1 MTRLEP
7 VRNRSLWTDSDSDAA
22 AMPAY
27 YRVDSSSDRIPLHI
41 VRKETPLSPS
51 EKQYLLAVERG
62 DFGSVRQFLEEA
74 EIYFN
79 ININC
84 VDPLGRTALMIAIQN
99 ENIEVT
105 ELLLRH
111 NIHVGDALL
120 HAIDEEVVEA
130 VELILKQ
137 KPLSKKDIRV
147 RMLQTEGLESDFTA
161 DISPVML
168 AAHRNNYE
176 ILKLLLERGATI
188 PKPHDVKCGCDDCIS
203 SIKHDGLR
211 HSRSRLN
218 IYKALA
224 SPSLIALSSEDP
236 ILTAFELS
244 GELRRL
250 SKLEN
255 EFKEDYEVL
264 VEQCKEFATL
274 LLDQTRGSQELA
286 IILNRD
292 ADSPTGV
299 EPLSRLKLAI
309 KYKQKAFTAHPSCQ
323 QLLAEVWYRGLPGW
337 RRQHWALKIMI
348 SCFIGLSYPMLC
360 IMYLLFPC
368 HKIGQLLRLPFL
380 KFLCHSSAYLL
391 FLVLLILASLDVGG
405 AYAEKRTNTRGPA
418 PTDVEVMILVW
429 IFGYIW
435 AEVKEL
441 WNNGLIEYMGDW
453 WNILDFMTNSLY
465 MGVIGLRVTA
475 YCLKTFKADLYP
487 SKCERE
493 FWSAWD
499 PTLISEAMFAVA
511 NILSMLR
518 LVYFFTANSH
528 LGPLQISLGRMVE
541 DILKFM
547 CLIVLALFSFSAG
560 LNQLYLYYKTDGVE
574 GCFGIMCEN
583 QNNAFTQL
591 FQALQALV
599 WAVFGLVS
607 LEVLKVEPEHYVTE
621 FVGAWMLGV
630 YCITTIIVLV
640 NLLIAMMNTSFQ
652 HIVEKT
658 DENWKFAR
666 SRTWISYF
674 DESGSLPPPFNII
687 PSPKTIYYILR
698 WLKRKA
704 CSLTVKRNSEKD
716 IRKNVLKRRE
726 NDENYQKVV
735 RNLVKRYLKFMKRG
749 QQQTGVSE
757 DDLNEIKVDISA
769 FRYEMLEILK
779 SKGFSTPQ
787 DSKSLHTPLSGPKG
801 GKNPTSSSW
810 SSSVSMV
817 SSVDSIPDYLLGSGH
832 RPKKTKRSPQHR
844 DSLHKPLKTDPIQDE
859 DYALPDFLKVKNVK
873 NVIGAVN
880 ELRKATS
887 MRRRMSEAAMKSK
900 SMAVDRIEEEE
911 TEITTPPT
919 PPPQTTAS
927 TVTPPVPNPKPHQH
941 ARRKNGSNVAPVP
954 VKPPTPPPKPTLTAK
969 HAEPVNGQVDD
980 RETKADV
987 IQLEDISSASWKR
1000 EKTFAN
1006 RNDISLDTDDL
1017 PEQPSLNPSP
1027 EAGGESQSTS
1037 GFGSHNNSFQS
1048 QDSVEDEDQENKL
1061 MDSEFNDNE
1070 LNTRKHKG
1078 AYPLLD
1084 IPKDELGLPK
1094 VKWPPTRSSFLW
1106 GNSTK
1111 TQNDDE
1117 QVTRF
1122 FSSEETRDKIEVTS
1136 FSSLTPV
1143 VLTSRT
1149 EDTRKWVEGERQ
1161 CFLLNQLTLQITH
1174 AITVSK

>member
-1 MTRLEP
+1 
-7 VRNRSLWTDSDSDAA
+7 
-22 AMPAY
+22 MPAY
-27 YRVDSSSDRIPLHI
+27 YRVDSSSDRIPLQI
-41 VRKETPLSPS
+41 VRKETPLSTA
-51 EKQYLLAVERG
+51 EKQYLVAVERG
-62 DFGSVRQFLEEA
+62 DFGSVRHFLEEA

-84 VDPLGRTALMIAIQN
+84 VDPLGRTALMISIQN

-137 KPLSKKDIRV
+137 KPPSKKDTRICR
-147 RMLQTEGLESDFTA
+147 LQTEGLESDFTA

-168 AAHRNNYE
+168 AAHRNNYG

-218 IYKALA
+218 IYRALA

-264 VEQCKEFATL
+264 VEQCKTFATL

-286 IILNRD
+286 VILNRD
-292 ADSPTGV
+292 ADSPVGV

-360 IMYLLFPC
+360 IMYMFFPC
-368 HKIGQLLRLPFL
+368 HKIGKLLRLPFL

-391 FLVLLILASLDVGG
+391 FLVLLILASLDVGNG
-405 AYAEKRTNTRGPA
+405 SSSTLHIRTDTRGPP
-418 PTDVEVMILVW
+418 PTDVEVLILVW

-441 WNNGLIEYMGDW
+441 WNNGFMEYMSDW

-465 MGVIGLRVTA
+465 MSVIGLRVTA
-475 YCLKTFKADLYP
+475 YCLTQFKAKEYP
-487 SKCERE
+487 TDCLRE
-493 FWSAWD
+493 KWSAWD
-499 PTLISEAMFAVA
+499 PTLISESMFAVA

-541 DILKFM
+541 DIIKFM
-547 CLIVLALFSFSAG
+547 CLIVVALFSFSAG
-560 LNQLYLYYKTDGVE
+560 LNQLYLYYKTDGE
-574 GCFGIMCEN
+574 MDGDGNLCFGIMCEN
-583 QNNAFTQL
+583 QNNAFTKL
-591 FQALQALV
+591 FESLQALV

-607 LEVLKVEPEHYVTE
+607 LEVLRVKPNHYVTE
-621 FVGAWMLGV
+621 FVGALMLGV

-687 PSPKTIYYILR
+687 PTPKTFYYILR
-698 WLKRKA
+698 WFKRQA
-704 CSLTVKRNSEKD
+704 CTLTVKRNTEKD
-716 IRKNVLKRRE
+716 LKRIALKRKE
-726 NDENYQKVV
+726 NEDNYQKVV

-779 SKGFSTPQ
+779 SKGFSAPQ
-787 DSKSLHTPLSGPKG
+787 DITK
-801 GKNPTSSSW
+801 TSNASRTGHKPVKTLADSPW
-810 SSSVSMV
+810 SSVSMV
-817 SSVDSIPDYLLGSGH
+817 SSEDTIPDYIFGSGH
-832 RPKKTKRSPQHR
+832 RPKKAKRSPQHR
-844 DSLHKPLKTDPIQDE
+844 DSLHKPLKVDPIQDE
-859 DYALPDFLKVKNVK
+859 DYALPDFLKLKNVK

-880 ELRKATS
+880 ELKKATS
-887 MRRRMSEAAMKSK
+887 MRRRLSEAALKSRI
-900 SMAVDRIEEEE
+900 MPVDPIEEEE
-911 TEITTPPT
+911 TVESIPQPPT
-919 PPPQTTAS
+919 S
-927 TVTPPVPNPKPHQH
+927 TVPTIPSAKPQ
-941 ARRKNGSNVAPVP
+941 RKNGSNGMSLP
-954 VKPPTPPPKPTLTAK
+954 VKPPTPPPKPTSLGKRVEPIGISENDEMETELDLTIS
-969 HAEPVNGQVDD
+969 DD
-980 RETKADV
+980 TSA
-987 IQLEDISSASWKR
+987 ASWKR

-1006 RNDISLDTDDL
+1006 RADISLEAENL
-1017 PEQPSLNPSP
+1017 PEPPSLNPSP

-1048 QDSVEDEDQENKL
+1048 QDSVEEEEQDNKFMEN
-1061 MDSEFNDNE
+1061 D
-1070 LNTRKHKG
+1070 LNGDDLNMKQRKG

-1084 IPKDELGLPK
+1084 IPKDGLGCPK
-1094 VKWPPTRSSFLW
+1094 VKWPPKRSSFLW
-1106 GNSTK
+1106 GNTNK
-1111 TQNDDE
+1111 AQLADE
-1117 QVTRF
+1117 QVTRYVYNGMTMQN
-1122 FSSEETRDKIEVTS
+1122 SA
-1136 FSSLTPV
+1136 L
-1143 VLTSRT
+1143 
-1149 EDTRKWVEGERQ
+1149 
-1161 CFLLNQLTLQITH
+1161 
-1174 AITVSK
+1174 